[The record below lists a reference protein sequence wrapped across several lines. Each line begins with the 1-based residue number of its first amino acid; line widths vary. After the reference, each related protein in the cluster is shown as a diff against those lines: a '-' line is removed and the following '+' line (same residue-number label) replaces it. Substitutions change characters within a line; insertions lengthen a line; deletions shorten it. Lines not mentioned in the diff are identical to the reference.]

1 MNRYIQLDQLG
12 DGTYGSVVLGQRIDT
27 GEKVAIKRMKR
38 KYFSWEEAMNLR
50 EVKSLQKLAHANV
63 VKLKEVIRENDTLYF
78 VFEYMKE
85 NLYQLMKDRQKP
97 FPESDVRNI
106 LYQVLQ
112 GLAFMHRHGFFHRD
126 MKPENLLCMGP
137 DLVKIADFGLA
148 REIRS
153 RPPFT
158 DYVSTRWYRAPEV
171 LLHSTNY
178 NSPIDLWAVGCIMAE
193 LYLLRP
199 LFPGNSEMDQIFKIC
214 SFLGTPEKHEWPQ
227 GYQLATSMNFK
238 FPQFSRTP
246 LATIVPNASKDGV
259 QLLEHLLMWPPAK
272 RPTAQQ
278 ALRYPYFQVGQRT
291 SVGPGTQKQRPSAQL
306 LPVNIVELPDANQ
319 KIASDKFN
327 RDFNSSLKQSV
338 MASELL
344 SQSINESILSKNSS
358 STQNMDPDS
367 DVVTENMQ
375 QIMKSSKPTL
385 NYVSSFNMGPER
397 NSLRTKSNS
406 LGLFQSKL
414 PGANDHHK
422 SATDIKRPSLVNVPS
437 RRPGFAESDSR
448 RSSIAQQSE
457 LGRSQNVGHQD
468 PVRDFMA
475 SIGLPTEKM
484 VYAQNQDLSSSTS
497 RAHVNRDTH
506 NASKGSMT
514 NIPPS
519 SNQRSHH
526 FPWNDQNNSDTFA
539 DILGSKIVLPERIS
553 KQQGIGQKE
562 NRQATNWQLSSSYN
576 ADAFPPRKLSA
587 KQHYLAVARYVAG
600 QSTNISRGR
609 DDVGLGL
616 GETPAAL
623 PENES
628 WNQSHHSHADSAKS
642 HYLSRSRYIS
652 GHTTRLPLHDFVN
665 SGSEM
670 KNSAAVGGNRQSGG
684 LHGRTDWAAK

>member
-50 EVKSLQKLAHANV
+50 EVKSLQKLSHANV
-63 VKLKEVIRENDTLYF
+63 VKLKEVIREKDTLYF

-97 FPESDVRNI
+97 FPESDIRNI

-214 SFLGTPEKHEWPQ
+214 SYLGTPDKNEWPQ
-227 GYQLATSMNFK
+227 GYQLALSMNFK
-238 FPQFSRTP
+238 FPQFSHTP
-246 LATIVPNASKDGV
+246 LSTIIPSASKDGM
-259 QLLEHLLMWPPAK
+259 QLLEDLLMWAPGK

-278 ALRYPYFQVGQRT
+278 ALRYTYFQVGQRT
-291 SVGPGTQKQRPSAQL
+291 GAVPAVQKSRPHAQL
-306 LPVNIVELPDANQ
+306 LPLNIVELPDTNL
-319 KIASDKFN
+319 KIGSEKSY
-327 RDFNSSLKQSV
+327 RDLNSSLRQSII
-338 MASELL
+338 ASELM
-344 SQSINESILSKNSS
+344 SQSLNDSFQSKNSS
-358 STQNMDPDS
+358 STQNADVDS
-367 DVVTENMQ
+367 DVITESMQ
-375 QIMKSSKPTL
+375 QVVRSSKGAL
-385 NYVSSFNMGPER
+385 NFGPSMRQGSER
-397 NSLRTKSNS
+397 NSLRTRNS
-406 LGLFQSKL
+406 SVGRFPTKALGSGDNSKGSIEL
-414 PGANDHHK
+414 
-422 SATDIKRPSLVNVPS
+422 KRQVAGIPSGRRQVVGEGES
-437 RRPGFAESDSR
+437 RQ
-448 RSSIAQQSE
+448 SSIGQQSDPKRTS
-457 LGRSQNVGHQD
+457 GVNYQD

-475 SIGLPTEKM
+475 SIGLPTDKAL
-484 VYAQNQDLSSSTS
+484 YSQNQDLISQIS
-497 RAHVNRDTH
+497 RDPPPPN
-506 NASKGSMT
+506 KG
-514 NIPPS
+514 NLPPS
-519 SNQRSHH
+519 SHQKSFNNS
-526 FPWNDQNNSDTFA
+526 WNDQSKSDPFT
-539 DILGSKIVLPERIS
+539 DIVSGKLIVTDRPNKPQAMS
-553 KQQGIGQKE
+553 QKE
-562 NRQATNWQLSSSYN
+562 NRQSVNWPLASSFN
-576 ADAFPPRKLSA
+576 PEVFNPRKLSA

-600 QSTNISRGR
+600 QSTNISRGTS
-609 DDVGLGL
+609 DISLGL

-623 PENES
+623 PENDSS
-628 WNQSHHSHADSAKS
+628 WSQSQHSHLDSAKN

-652 GHTTRLPLHDFVN
+652 GHSTRLPLHDFVN
-665 SGSEM
+665 SGAEI
-670 KNSAAVGGNRQSGG
+670 KNSATVGGSRQSGG
-684 LHGRTDWAAK
+684 IHGRTDWAAKYLK

>member
-50 EVKSLQKLAHANV
+50 EVKSLQKLSHANV

-214 SFLGTPEKHEWPQ
+214 SFLGTPDKNEWPQ
-227 GYQLATSMNFK
+227 GYQLASSMNFK

-246 LATIVPNASKDGV
+246 LSTLIPSASKDGI
-259 QLLEHLLMWPPAK
+259 QLLDLFLMWPPSK

-278 ALRYPYFQVGQRT
+278 ALRYPYFQVGQRPA
-291 SVGPGTQKQRPSAQL
+291 VIAGTQKSRPSAQL
-306 LPVNIVELPDANQ
+306 LPLNIVELPDASQ
-319 KIASDKFN
+319 KLGSDKTS
-327 RDFNSSLKQSV
+327 RDVNSSLKRSV
-338 MASELL
+338 LPSELL
-344 SQSINESILSKNSS
+344 SQSFNESIRSKNSS

-367 DVVTENMQ
+367 DVVTEDMQ
-375 QIMKSSKPTL
+375 QVFKSSKAMP
-385 NYVSSFNMGPER
+385 NAGPNLKGSER
-397 NSLRTKSNS
+397 NSLRTRNS
-406 LGLFQSKL
+406 SLNLYQK
-414 PGANDHHK
+414 GAGDGGTLN
-422 SATDIKRPSLVNVPS
+422 
-437 RRPGFAESDSR
+437 AESKRQNSINPVGRRQVVSDVDSR
-448 RSSIAQQSE
+448 RSSIVQPE
-457 LGRSQNVGHQD
+457 FNRSGASLQD

-475 SIGLPTEKM
+475 SIGLPTDK
-484 VYAQNQDLSSSTS
+484 VIYSQNQDFNSSSMRTL
-497 RAHVNRDTH
+497 VNRESH
-506 NASKGSMT
+506 NSSKATIT
-514 NIPPS
+514 NIPPT
-519 SNQRSHH
+519 SNSRSHH
-526 FPWNDQNNSDTFA
+526 FPWSDQSNTDTFA

-553 KQQGIGQKE
+553 KQQGVGQKE
-562 NRQATNWQLSSSYN
+562 NRQAANWQLSSSYN
-576 ADAFPPRKLSA
+576 SDAFQPRKLSA

-609 DDVGLGL
+609 DEIGLGL
-616 GETPAAL
+616 SETPAAL

-628 WNQSHHSHADSAKS
+628 SWNQSHHAHMDSARN

-652 GHTTRLPLHDFVN
+652 GHSTRLPLHDF
-665 SGSEM
+665 GSEL
-670 KNSAAVGGNRQSGG
+670 KSSATVGGTRQSGG
-684 LHGRTDWAAK
+684 AHGRTDWAAKYLK